1 MSAIIVE
8 PPFELF
14 TDIDG
19 QPLEAGFVWIG
30 TANLDPQT
38 NPIQVYFD
46 QALTIPAAQP
56 LRTIG
61 GYVVNSGTPSRIFV
75 DGVAY
80 SIRVM
85 NKNGS
90 TIYSEANVTGVDPN
104 ASGVEYDPP
113 FVGALTSGY
122 TVQDKLAQ
130 TVSVKDFGAVGD
142 GVTDDTV
149 AIQAAIAALPS
160 EGKPILLIPTG
171 SYLCTDITINKTCT
185 IHCAGEFKRKPG
197 LDSTFVVALDAPNI
211 VAIGLTAN
219 GNAAE
224 EVSLPGLGRRVG
236 IRITG
241 NAKEAYL
248 LAPRAY
254 DGGSANYGGIEIRA
268 SCVIES
274 GVVEDSVRGYNT
286 ESPGLTVVG
295 TYPTDY
301 AFENYSVVKL
311 LNCKLVRTAAS
322 AWMIGSG
329 RINRFW
335 VNNGPCGM
343 VLIDNAQ
350 VEYQVGSA
358 QESTSYFLGET
369 GDNNTAFF
377 DTMYIK
383 NTTVHAP
390 TGTDG
395 GNFMKAVRVR
405 NTIIENCN
413 FKNTSGSGSF
423 LRIQRQYGTR
433 NIFENERVIVKGC
446 RIENVT
452 SGLAT
457 LINYDGGSIFD
468 NDVLHVE
475 DCELIGTATD
485 FIESQTANTY
495 FARNKISGS
504 VSRYI
509 INFTKPNPKD
519 VVFKDSTITA
529 TGDSD
534 WWGASAGGSIT
545 VVGTVKITNCTG
557 QRRKAPTRQNRVIIQ
572 INSAFDGAREFSLA
586 SDSQDFPIN
595 TGREWKE
602 RDKITPRD
610 PLSFGWV
617 GIVCTR
623 AGRAGDAAWA
633 PSTAYVVGNVRANDN
648 NVYIC
653 VTSGTSASSGGPTGT
668 GTGIVD
674 GTAEWDF
681 LEQEAAFKKFG
692 QLEP

>member
-1 MSAIIVE
+1 MSALSIQV
-8 PPFELF
+8 PFPVF
-14 TDIDG
+14 QDRDG
-19 QPLEAGFVWIG
+19 QPLDNGYVWIG
-30 TANLDPQT
+30 VPNLPPQT
-38 NPIQVYFD
+38 NPVNVYFD
-46 QALTIPAAQP
+46 DALTILAPQP
-56 LRTIG
+56 LRTIN
-61 GYVVNSGTPSRIFV
+61 GYISRAGSPAQVYI
-75 DGVAY
+75 DGVNF
-80 SIRVM
+80 SILVQDS
-85 NKNGS
+85 KGS
-90 TIYSEANVTGVDPN
+90 MVYNFPEGTGISPDACGVT
-104 ASGVEYDPP
+104 YDPP
-113 FVGALTSGY
+113 FTGGVPY
-122 TVQDKLAQ
+122 PVCEKLAQ

-160 EGKPILLIPTG
+160 EGKPILLIPAG
-171 SYLCTDITINKTCT
+171 SYLCTDITIDKTCT

-236 IRITG
+236 IRING

-274 GVVEDSVRGYNT
+274 GLVEDSVRGYNT

-301 AFENYSVVKL
+301 TFENYSVVKL

-322 AWMIGSG
+322 AWIIGQN
-329 RINRFW
+329 RLNRFW

-350 VEYQVGSA
+350 VEYQAGSA
-358 QESTSYFLGET
+358 QENTSYFLGET

-433 NIFENERVIVKGC
+433 NIFENEKVTVKGC

-452 SGLAT
+452 PSPGNA

-475 DCELIGTATD
+475 DCELIGTAFD

-495 FARNKISGS
+495 FARNEISGS
-504 VSRYI
+504 VGRYI
-509 INFTKPNPKD
+509 INFNKPNPKD

-534 WWGASAGGSIT
+534 WWGMSGGGSIT

-557 QRRKAPTRQNRVIIQ
+557 QRRKAPLRDQRVITQ
-572 INSAFDGAREFSLA
+572 INSAFDGAREFSLTN
-586 SDSQDFPIN
+586 DSLDFPIG
-595 TGREWKE
+595 TGREWKI
-602 RDKITPRD
+602 RDKITPHD

-681 LEQEAAFKKFG
+681 LEQQAAFKKFG